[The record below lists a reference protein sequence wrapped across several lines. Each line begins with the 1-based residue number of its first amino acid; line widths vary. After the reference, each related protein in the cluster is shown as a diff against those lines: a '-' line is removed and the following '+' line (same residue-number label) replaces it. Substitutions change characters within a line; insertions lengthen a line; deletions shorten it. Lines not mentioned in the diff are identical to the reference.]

1 MFQTQLRAF
10 HAVASEGGFTKAAER
25 HNVTQ
30 PTLSGQVRALEE
42 SFGVRLFERK
52 GRGAVPTALGRRLL
66 GITQQIFAMEFEA
79 RQLLTSAKA
88 LASGELRVGADAP
101 YHVLPV
107 LAALNRR
114 YPGIRLTINFGNS
127 EQVLRDLVAGR
138 NEVAVLPEIGADPRL
153 FALPLLRDR
162 LIAFVDGG
170 HPWARR
176 RSIRLAELGDQ
187 RLLLREVG
195 STTRAII
202 DQALKD
208 AGIRPAES
216 LEIGSREA
224 VREAVA
230 AGLGVGIVAESE
242 FGRDDRLHRLAVRD
256 AGLQSVEYAVCLK
269 AQRRNP
275 VIAAFF
281 AVLEERLSG

>member
-1 MFQTQLRAF
+1 MAKTCAAVGCQDTQ
-10 HAVASEGGFTKAAER
+10 
-25 HNVTQ
+25 
-30 PTLSGQVRALEE
+30 
-42 SFGVRLFERK
+42 
-52 GRGAVPTALGRRLL
+52 
-66 GITQQIFAMEFEA
+66 
-79 RQLLTSAKA
+79 A

-114 YPGIRLTINFGNS
+114 YPGIRLRITFGNS
-127 EQVLRDLVAGR
+127 EGVLRDLVAGR
-138 NEVAVLPEIGADPRL
+138 NEVAVLPEIGDDPRL
-153 FALPLLRDR
+153 HALPFLRDR
-162 LIAFVDGG
+162 LVAFVERG

-202 DQALKD
+202 DRALKE

-256 AGLQSVEYAVCLK
+256 AGLQAVEYAVCLK

-281 AVLEERLSG
+281 TVLEERLSD